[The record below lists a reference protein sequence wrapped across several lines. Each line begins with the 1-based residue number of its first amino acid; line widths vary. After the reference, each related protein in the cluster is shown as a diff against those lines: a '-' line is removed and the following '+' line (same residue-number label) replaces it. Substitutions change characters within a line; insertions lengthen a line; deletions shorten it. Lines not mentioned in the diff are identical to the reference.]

1 MDGTSLV
8 ARSSLDMETQHTTN
22 TQEFEVSNNSFSR
35 TLNRF
40 SVVNGCEESG
50 GTIQEVPCNLQSG
63 QQIEFNSPEKNNG
76 SYAAAVTSNH
86 PNSDNSPNYRELQ
99 PQLLE
104 KQQQQC
110 TNQHFSLNSNN
121 WNNFMITDSSFNQAE
136 SKYWISEPGISHY
149 QEQSTYIPY
158 SSGSSLSSQTDAT
171 AMPVKQE
178 GDQNPR
184 ENCNMGTPNASPIIP
199 DASSLNVI
207 VPDSNLE
214 PVGARFPESSASSYN
229 VQMEPLR
236 PHMMR
241 LSESGVRGYH
251 PLGHH
256 LVRNGNV
263 LMNGDR
269 PGFPMEPSFYKYQR
283 IPMQELQG
291 RALSSRGVRGY
302 MMRERPEIP
311 TGEQKMSPNRDGAT
325 ERERT
330 RMHMLNDAF
339 DELRKVVP
347 KSNLSEHQRL
357 SKIATLRLA
366 IHYISALTSILKS
379 TGAEIRLIDDCAP
392 PVRGRGRHRA
402 GYKGTAAA
410 AGGSA
415 GKRAACSAGRGRSTG
430 PVRNRGQR
438 PEDFAQISQR
448 TNLQSAQLNGS
459 TGNVS
464 AATKDSAKSLA
475 TNPLALATSSME
487 SVKPSC
493 SSSIN
498 SSPLGGKDS
507 MREKWLFVWVRDSFH
522 NYQTG
527 LKQPSITFF

>member
-22 TQEFEVSNNSFSR
+22 TQEFEVSNNSFSP
-35 TLNRF
+35 TLNRY

-50 GTIQEVPCNLQSG
+50 GVVREVNCHHQNG

-76 SYAAAVTSNH
+76 SYAAVTSNGA
-86 PNSDNSPNYRELQ
+86 NSDHSPNFRELQ
-99 PQLLE
+99 PQLQE
-104 KQQQQC
+104 QQQQQQC

-149 QEQSTYIPY
+149 PEQPTYTSY
-158 SSGSSLSSQTDAT
+158 SSGSSLSSLTDAT

-184 ENCNMGTPNASPIIP
+184 ENCNMGTPNMSPLIP
-199 DASSLNVI
+199 DASPISVI

-214 PVGARFPESSASSYN
+214 TGCSRFPESSGSGYS

-236 PHMMR
+236 PHMMH
-241 LSESGVRGYH
+241 LNDSGVTGYYH

-256 LVRNGNV
+256 LGRNGNA

-269 PGFPMEPSFYKYQR
+269 PRFPMAPSYYQYQR

-392 PVRGRGRHRA
+392 PLRGRGRHRA
-402 GYKGTAAA
+402 GYKGTSTA

-415 GKRAACSAGRGRSTG
+415 AKRAACSAGRGRSAG
-430 PVRNRGQR
+430 PVRNRGR
-438 PEDFAQISQR
+438 RSEDFPQISQR

-459 TGNVS
+459 TNVS
-464 AATKDSAKSLA
+464 AASKDGAKSVA
-475 TNPLALATSSME
+475 NTNGFVASSSME

-498 SSPLGGKDS
+498 TSPLSGKET
-507 MREKWLFVWVRDSFH
+507 MRGK
-522 NYQTG
+522 
-527 LKQPSITFF
+527 

>member
-35 TLNRF
+35 TLNRY

-50 GTIQEVPCNLQSG
+50 GVIQEVTCNQQNG
-63 QQIEFNSPEKNNG
+63 QQIEFNSREENNG
-76 SYAAAVTSNH
+76 SCAAVTSN
-86 PNSDNSPNYRELQ
+86 RELQ
-99 PQLLE
+99 PQLQE
-104 KQQQQC
+104 QQQQQC
-110 TNQHFSLNSNN
+110 TNQHFTLNSNN

-136 SKYWISEPGISHY
+136 SKYWISEAGISHY
-149 QEQSTYIPY
+149 QEQSTYTSY

-171 AMPVKQE
+171 VMPVKQE

-184 ENCNMGTPNASPIIP
+184 ENCNMGTPNMSPIIP

-207 VPDSNLE
+207 IPESNLE
-214 PVGARFPESSASSYN
+214 PVGSRFPESSGSGYN

-236 PHMMR
+236 PHMMH
-241 LSESGVRGYH
+241 LNDSGVRGYH
-251 PLGHH
+251 PLGQH
-256 LVRNGNV
+256 LVRNGHA

-269 PGFPMEPSFYKYQR
+269 PGFPMAPSFYQYQR

-311 TGEQKMSPNRDGAT
+311 TREQKMSPNRDGAT

-410 AGGSA
+410 TGGSA
-415 GKRAACSAGRGRSTG
+415 GKRAACSAGRGRSAG
-430 PVRNRGQR
+430 PVRNRGRR
-438 PEDFAQISQR
+438 PEDFDQISQR
-448 TNLQSAQLNGS
+448 TNLQSARLNES
-459 TGNVS
+459 TDNVS
-464 AATKDSAKSLA
+464 AARKDRAKSLA

-493 SSSIN
+493 SSS
-498 SSPLGGKDS
+498 SPLGGKES
-507 MREKWLFVWVRDSFH
+507 MREK
-522 NYQTG
+522 
-527 LKQPSITFF
+527 

>member
-8 ARSSLDMETQHTTN
+8 ARSSPDMETQHTTN

-35 TLNRF
+35 TLNRY

-50 GTIQEVPCNLQSG
+50 GVIQEVTCNQQNG
-63 QQIEFNSPEKNNG
+63 QQIEFNSREENNG
-76 SYAAAVTSNH
+76 SYAAVTSNGA
-86 PNSDNSPNYRELQ
+86 NSDNSPNYRELQ
-99 PQLLE
+99 PQLQE
-104 KQQQQC
+104 QQQQQC

-121 WNNFMITDSSFNQAE
+121 WNNFMITDSNFNQAE
-136 SKYWISEPGISHY
+136 SKYWISEAGISHY
-149 QEQSTYIPY
+149 QKQSPY
-158 SSGSSLSSQTDAT
+158 SSYSNGSSQTDAT

-178 GDQNPR
+178 GNQNPR
-184 ENCNMGTPNASPIIP
+184 ENCNMGTPNMSPIIP
-199 DASSLNVI
+199 NTSSLNVM
-207 VPDSNLE
+207 VPESNLE
-214 PVGARFPESSASSYN
+214 PVGSRFPESSSSGYN

-236 PHMMR
+236 PHMMH
-241 LSESGVRGYH
+241 LNDAGVRGYH
-251 PLGHH
+251 PLGQH
-256 LVRNGNV
+256 LVRNGHA
-263 LMNGDR
+263 LINGDR
-269 PGFPMEPSFYKYQR
+269 PGFPMTPSFYQYQR

-311 TGEQKMSPNRDGAT
+311 TREQKMSPNRDGAT

-392 PVRGRGRHRA
+392 PMRGRGRHRA

-415 GKRAACSAGRGRSTG
+415 GKRAACSAGRGRSAG
-430 PVRNRGQR
+430 PVRNRGRR

-448 TNLQSAQLNGS
+448 TNLQSARLNES
-459 TGNVS
+459 TDNVS
-464 AATKDSAKSLA
+464 AAKKDKAKSLE
-475 TNPLALATSSME
+475 TNPLVLATSSME

-498 SSPLGGKDS
+498 TSPLGGKDS
-507 MREKWLFVWVRDSFH
+507 MREK
-522 NYQTG
+522 
-527 LKQPSITFF
+527 